1 MNSTR
6 TNKFV
11 MAFLAA
17 VFVVMTTGMLSD
29 ALFSAPAPEK
39 PGYLIEASDASG
51 GGANAPAKEEVSI
64 AVLMQ
69 SADPARGENVY
80 KRCAACHTA
89 EKGGP
94 NKVGPNL
101 WDIVNRPA
109 ASIEGFNYSAAMK
122 EFAAEG
128 NKWDYEHLNKFLFS
142 PRGYIKGTIM
152 GFAGDKKDN
161 ERADLIA
168 YLRTLSDD
176 PAPLP
181 EAEAAPASGDEAAPA
196 TEGEAAPAQDAKPA
210 QTEEDQSAPEAA
222 PADGS
227 AQETAPSDDAQQP
240 EETKPTGQGEQEQNP
255 ASDPETQ
262 DAVPAN

>member
-6 TNKFV
+6 TNKFI
-11 MAFLAA
+11 MAFLAT
-17 VFVVMTTGMLSD
+17 VFIVMTTGILSD
-29 ALFSAPAPEK
+29 SLFHSPTPEK
-39 PGYLIEASDASG
+39 PGYLIEAAEASG
-51 GGANAPAKEEVSI
+51 GGAGAPAKEEVSI

-69 SADPARGENVY
+69 SADPERGQNVY
-80 KRCAACHTA
+80 RRCAACHTV
-89 EKGGP
+89 EKGGA

-101 WDIVNRPA
+101 WDVVNRPA
-109 ASIEGFNYSAAMK
+109 ASVEGFNYSAAMK
-122 EFAAEG
+122 EFAAAG
-128 NKWDYEHLNKFLFS
+128 NDWDYEHLNKFLFS

-181 EAEAAPASGDEAAPA
+181 TPEAAPAAEEEAAPA
-196 TEGEAAPAQDAKPA
+196 TEGEVAPAQDGQAAPA
-210 QTEEDQSAPEAA
+210 TEGQTTPDAA

-227 AQETAPSDDAQQP
+227 AQETAPADDAQQP
-240 EETKPTGQGEQEQNP
+240 EDVAPTGQGAQEQNP
-255 ASDPETQ
+255 ASDP
-262 DAVPAN
+262 AAN